1 MYICLYFYSERR
13 TRQKEGI
20 TTKLNAGSWNRNRK
34 WSTASVPRKR
44 QSLSWNYWNM
54 SYLQAYLRLFRK
66 NAAVK
71 DDFTAFIYSDQPGF
85 WIRTINR
92 NTSGH
97 KWKSAFFY
105 QSVVEKMPNL
115 LSWLLSAFRY
125 TIIIFSLVE
134 MSYKFNLP
142 PSHSIFNS
150 VTKEEVY
157 SGSGARSYEGRLV
170 NLSNQSTFLQLSAKF
185 CFV

>member
-1 MYICLYFYSERR
+1 MLRVDRASSSLRQNFTPLTGEDEQAIYVLNRQQPFLISRNTQILCICGQKMYICLYFYSERR

-97 KWKSAFFY
+97 K
-105 QSVVEKMPNL
+105 
-115 LSWLLSAFRY
+115 
-125 TIIIFSLVE
+125 
-134 MSYKFNLP
+134 
-142 PSHSIFNS
+142 
-150 VTKEEVY
+150 
-157 SGSGARSYEGRLV
+157 
-170 NLSNQSTFLQLSAKF
+170 
-185 CFV
+185 